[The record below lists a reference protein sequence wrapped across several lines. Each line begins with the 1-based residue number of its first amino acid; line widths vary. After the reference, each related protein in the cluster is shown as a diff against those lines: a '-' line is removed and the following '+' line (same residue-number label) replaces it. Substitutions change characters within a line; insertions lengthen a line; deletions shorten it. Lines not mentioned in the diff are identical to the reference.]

1 MTPKT
6 IRPGS
11 IPVTSPIFILVKIIK
26 TTTTLYNAGD
36 GIRKANETGLGK
48 IFIKARTNFEEEKGK
63 SAIIITEI
71 PCFWYANAV
80 KVGLQES
87 KKSPT
92 FAIEL
97 NKLFVVKL
105 MNV

>member
-1 MTPKT
+1 LGAKVRKKEELL
-6 IRPGS
+6 IR
-11 IPVTSPIFILVKIIK
+11 
-26 TTTTLYNAGD
+26 
-36 GIRKANETGLGK
+36 
-48 IFIKARTNFEEEKGK
+48 
-63 SAIIITEI
+63 ITEI